1 MGRHVDAE
9 LVGNRRGGIGPGGAS
24 PPPAPEGTRGGGGA
38 SSGLLPARPL
48 FRSEIPCCAG
58 ISAELGDHEPEG
70 PDACVLTTGAD
81 DPERMALY
89 LAMAGYEFEV
99 LEPPEVRAVD
109 RSPTGFAAPSSPP
122 GKVSR

>member
-1 MGRHVDAE
+1 MQAF
-9 LVGNRRGGIGPGGAS
+9 
-24 PPPAPEGTRGGGGA
+24 
-38 SSGLLPARPL
+38 LPN
-48 FRSEIPCCAG
+48 SVTI
-58 ISAELGDHEPEG
+58 EPEG

-89 LAMAGYEFEV
+89 LAMAGHEFEV